1 MAARTGLS
9 PAMAGSVLLHLLL
22 GAALV
27 FLKPWARDIP
37 PGSAVPVTL
46 VTTADIPDVRPA
58 DASPEPQT
66 AQTEAPV
73 PEAPPEPAAAAP
85 PPPQPAPRPA
95 PPPVPTPAPVPKPV
109 ARPAPTPKPSPAP
122 AAVAPKPTPAKPSP
136 PSRPVPT
143 TAARPPA
150 KSLNL
155 DALAASVAKAGATS
169 SAPKGPTRP
178 ETALQAR
185 EAAGAAKGLSASAL
199 AGLADEL
206 QRRWNPNC
214 DVEGGKDVRIRATF
228 TLGFGGQ
235 VLGTVDAGGLENSSN
250 PVIQAAAE
258 RAIRAIHQAAP
269 FSTLPRDL
277 FGQRVAV
284 NFNAREACS

>member
-1 MAARTGLS
+1 
-9 PAMAGSVLLHLLL
+9 
-22 GAALV
+22 
-27 FLKPWARDIP
+27 
-37 PGSAVPVTL
+37 
-46 VTTADIPDVRPA
+46 
-58 DASPEPQT
+58 
-66 AQTEAPV
+66 
-73 PEAPPEPAAAAP
+73 
-85 PPPQPAPRPA
+85 
-95 PPPVPTPAPVPKPV
+95 
-109 ARPAPTPKPSPAP
+109 
-122 AAVAPKPTPAKPSP
+122 VAPKPTPAKSAP
-136 PSRPVPT
+136 PSRPAP
-143 TAARPPA
+143 AAAAKPPA

-155 DALAASVAKAGATS
+155 DALAASVAKAGKTS

-185 EAAGAAKGLSASAL
+185 DAAGAAKGLSASAL

-235 VLGTVDAGGLENSSN
+235 ILGTVDAGGLENSSN

-277 FGQRVAV
+277 FGQKVAV